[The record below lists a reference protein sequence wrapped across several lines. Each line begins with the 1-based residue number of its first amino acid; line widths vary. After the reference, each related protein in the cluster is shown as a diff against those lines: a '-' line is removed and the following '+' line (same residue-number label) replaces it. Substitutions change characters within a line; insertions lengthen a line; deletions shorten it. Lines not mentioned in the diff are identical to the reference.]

1 MGPSLAVGVDHV
13 VIDDIAASLATF
25 GRGYERR
32 IITDAERTSAADRS
46 PAAYLGFLAG
56 RFAGK
61 EAIVK
66 ALRYPR
72 SKALA
77 WTDIEILA
85 HDEGWPLV
93 TLHGPARQ
101 HAAATGISEVSV
113 SISHEGTLAIAV
125 AIAQR
130 GRRGSR
136 PERSTTESST
146 TESSTTESSTTE
158 SSTTEASSNRVQ
170 HQRGDT
176 TVNETQ
182 IRDVLLA
189 HGRLGKDPMS
199 ISIDDDLYEAGM
211 TSHASVN
218 VMLGLE
224 DTFDIEFP
232 DELLRRGTFQTIR
245 AIDAAVTGLLAS
257 V

>member
-1 MGPSLAVGVDHV
+1 MGPDVAIGVDHV
-13 VIDDIAASLATF
+13 VIDDIAASLARF
-25 GRGYERR
+25 GRGYEHR
-32 IITDAERTSAADRS
+32 IITDAERTIAANRT

-66 ALRYPR
+66 ALRYPHSR
-72 SKALA
+72 PLA

-85 HDEGWPLV
+85 HEEGWPLV
-93 TLHGPARQ
+93 TLHGPAHQ
-101 HAAATGISEVSV
+101 HAQAQGFSDVAV
-113 SISHEGTLAIAV
+113 SISHEGTVAIAV
-125 AIAQR
+125 AIAHR
-130 GRRGSR
+130 ARRGSR
-136 PERSTTESST
+136 PEVSTTDVST
-146 TESSTTESSTTE
+146 TDVSTTDVRTTDVSTD
-158 SSTTEASSNRVQ
+158 RVQ